1 MKHAFVF
8 IHLLVLTLI
17 AYLGV
22 GIMYKNFN
30 FSPGHGKA
38 GPAGTG
44 DRSAIHPRKAPDLTP
59 EKRQRTITRRN
70 LFNVLT
76 TSDLTDKDPLSKQ
89 TLEKTDLKLALWG
102 TVTGEPMG
110 SSYAVIEDKKTK
122 EQSLF
127 QVGDAV
133 QRASIKQIMR
143 NKIILTLDGRDQ
155 ILEVEPR
162 QRPAGRSFQNNMMAL
177 PNQNL
182 TNGNPLGI
190 VQQPFG
196 DTASFLKQVKIR
208 PYFKNGKPN
217 GLLLYGI
224 KPGSAFQKLGLR
236 NGDIVQ
242 EINGEE
248 TLTTQDVQT
257 IYQNMEATPEIEFVV
272 RRQGKTKEILYNGQT
287 NSYTEEDAS
296 NE

>member
-22 GIMYKNFN
+22 GIMYKNLN

-38 GPAGTG
+38 GPAGTA
-44 DRSAIHPRKAPDLTP
+44 DRSAIHPRKAPLTP
-59 EKRQRTITRRN
+59 EKRQQTITRRN

-76 TSDLTDKDPLSKQ
+76 QDKNPDTDKPPLEQ

-122 EQSLF
+122 IQSLF

-143 NKIILTLDGRDQ
+143 NKIILTLDGKDQ
-155 ILEVEPR
+155 ILEVEPS
-162 QRPAGRSFQNNMMAL
+162 QRPAGRIFQNNMMAL
-177 PNQNL
+177 PNQKSI
-182 TNGNPLGI
+182 NGNPLGI
-190 VQQPFG
+190 GQQPFG

-224 KPGSAFQKLGLR
+224 KPGSPFQNLGLR

-242 EINGEE
+242 KLNGEE
-248 TLTTQDVQT
+248 TMTAQDVQT
-257 IYQNMEATPEIEFVV
+257 IYQNMEATPEIEFIV
-272 RRQGKTKEILYNGQT
+272 RRQGQTKEILYNGQT
-287 NSYTEEDAS
+287 NSYTVEDAS